1 MNTTPHRD
9 NEWFSYYIKVD
20 GNKVT
25 VKVNGETVNEFTEP
39 ADADGPGSLRRGTI
53 GLESV
58 GSDSRVEF
66 RNPMIRLL
74 PD

>member
-1 MNTTPHRD
+1 
-9 NEWFSYYIKVD
+9 
-20 GNKVT
+20 
-25 VKVNGETVNEFTEP
+25 VNGETVNEFTEA
-39 ADADGPGSLRRGTI
+39 ADVDGPGSLRRGTI

-58 GSDSRVEF
+58 GSDSRVNF